1 MSPVRREPSK
11 TLAAVFDAA
20 KKSVDTPM
28 NDISLAPNAAPVK
41 AGGAFFVETVTWV
54 QHWTPSLFSFRTTR
68 DPSLRFSSGQFVMVG
83 LTKEDGKPLVR
94 AYSIASP
101 AWHEELEFYS
111 IKVADGPL
119 TSRLQQIKVGDE
131 VLIGRKP
138 TGTLVLDGLKP
149 GKRLWMLGTGTG
161 LAPWLSL
168 ARDPELYERFDEV
181 IVTHTVRA
189 VADLN
194 YRELFET
201 ELPNDEIL
209 GELIGGKLR
218 YYPTVTREPFRT
230 QGRITD
236 LIASGKLF
244 TDLGVPPFD
253 PAVDRLMLCGGPSVL
268 ADLKQQLLE
277 RGYVEGSIASPGD
290 FVLERAFVE
299 T

>member
-1 MSPVRREPSK
+1 MS
-11 TLAAVFDAA
+11 AAIFDAA
-20 KKSVDTPM
+20 RENVDTPM
-28 NDISLAPNAAPVK
+28 NDISLATAPPPVK
-41 AGGAFFVETVTWV
+41 ASGAFFVETVTWV
-54 QHWTPSLFSFRTTR
+54 QHWTESLFSFRTTR
-68 DPSLRFSSGQFVMVG
+68 DPALRFSSGQFVMVG

-111 IKVADGPL
+111 IKVPDGPL
-119 TSRLQQIKVGDE
+119 TSRLQKIKVGDE

-168 ARDPELYERFDEV
+168 ARDPEVYERFDDV
-181 IVTHTVRA
+181 IVTHTVRE

-194 YRELFET
+194 YRDLLAHD
-201 ELPNDEIL
+201 LPNDEIL
-209 GELIGGKLR
+209 GELIDGKLR
-218 YYPTVTREPFRT
+218 YYPTVTREPFKT

-236 LIASGKLF
+236 LIASGQLF
-244 TDLGVPPFD
+244 SDLGLPPFD
-253 PAVDRLMLCGGPSVL
+253 PNTDRIMLCGGPSVL
-268 ADLKQQLLE
+268 ADLKQQLID